1 MTVWPPPTTAPAGW
15 YHDPSGSLRYF
26 DGRVWAPLTAGAP
39 GFDNGPG
46 RGERRELPLLP
57 LRAAIG
63 GLAVILA
70 SLLIARAIVGVL
82 LGADLPFAV
91 YVGILIA
98 LGYGPAL
105 VYSLWAVKRWG
116 TGSVIGDLGLR
127 PRFADL
133 GWGVVLWVSA
143 IFAQLVTAVILLVLA
158 VPTGSNVEGIE
169 AGGLDRTYVVVLLVS
184 AVIAAPVVEEVLFRG
199 VILPA
204 FLGSMPAAL
213 ALGLQGVLFGVVH
226 FDPEL
231 GAGNLG
237 LVVVLSVVGL
247 VLGVGTWLLR
257 RLLPAIIAHAIFNG
271 VVMVLVLS
279 GVLDNLEAYAH
290 WVTA

>member
-1 MTVWPPPTTAPAGW
+1 MTVWPPPSTAPAGW
-15 YHDPSGSLRYF
+15 YHDPSGTLRYF
-26 DGRVWAPLTAGAP
+26 DGRVWAPLTARAP
-39 GFDNGPG
+39 GFVNDERPP
-46 RGERRELPLLP
+46 ERRQLPSLP

-82 LGADLPFAV
+82 LSVELPFGV
-91 YVGILIA
+91 YVGVLIA

-116 TGSVIGDLGLR
+116 TGSVIADLGLR

-133 GWGVVLWVSA
+133 GWGVVLWMSA

-158 VPTGSNVEGIE
+158 VPTGSNIEGFE
-169 AGGLDRTYVVVLLVS
+169 PGARGRTYVVVILVS
-184 AVIAAPVVEEVLFRG
+184 AVIAAPVVEELLFRG
-199 VILPA
+199 VILPG

-213 ALGLQGVLFGVVH
+213 ALGLQGLLFGAVH
-226 FDPEL
+226 LDPQL

-237 LVVVLSVVGL
+237 LVVVLSVVGV

-271 VVMVLVLS
+271 VVMVIVLS
-279 GVLDNLEAYAH
+279 GVLDGLDAIAR
-290 WVTA
+290 